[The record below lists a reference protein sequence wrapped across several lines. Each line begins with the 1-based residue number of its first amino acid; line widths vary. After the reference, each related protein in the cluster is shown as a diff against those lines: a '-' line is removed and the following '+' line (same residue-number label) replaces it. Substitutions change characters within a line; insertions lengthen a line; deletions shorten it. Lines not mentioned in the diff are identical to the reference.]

1 MSQAKPSPKKIAAE
15 ILARL
20 EAGGDPVQAAGA
32 HRYFREEV
40 EFYGW
45 TSSAVRALTK
55 EIHAGVRG
63 TWILA
68 DALALAEILLREEKF
83 EAKSA
88 GILLLLQFKKE
99 FTPAVFRTIKSWLAK
114 DYCANW
120 ASVDTLCPEGLG
132 GLIERHP
139 DLADEILG
147 WTTHRGRW
155 VQRGSIVAFV
165 SLARHGKFLDQ
176 AYRVAEAMLG
186 TDDDLLQKAAGWM
199 LREAGKTDMPR
210 LRGFLL
216 KHGPRI
222 PRTSLRYA
230 IEKFPPDERKAL
242 LLATKPNPRPKAKRG
257 S

>member
-1 MSQAKPSPKKIAAE
+1 
-15 ILARL
+15 
-20 EAGGDPVQAAGA
+20 
-32 HRYFREEV
+32 
-40 EFYGW
+40 
-45 TSSAVRALTK
+45 
-55 EIHAGVRG
+55 
-63 TWILA
+63 
-68 DALALAEILLREEKF
+68 LAEILLPQKYF
-83 EAKSA
+83 EAKAS
-88 GILLLLQFKKE
+88 GILLLLKFKKD
-99 FTPAVFRTIKSWLAK
+99 FTPAVFPTIKSWLAK

-147 WTTHRGRW
+147 WTAHADRW
-155 VQRGSIVAFV
+155 VQRGAIVAFV
-165 SLARHGKFLDQ
+165 SLVRHGKFLDQ
-176 AYRVAEAMLG
+176 AYRVAEAMLK
-186 TDDDLLQKAAGWM
+186 TDDDLLQKATGWM

-230 IEKFPPDERKAL
+230 IEKFPAAERKAL
-242 LLATKPNPRPKAKRG
+242 LLATKLNLRPQAKRG